1 MTDVELIALA
11 ERARENAY
19 SPYSGYTVGA
29 ALLAS
34 DGTVYTGGNVENASY
49 SATLCAERSAFAQ
62 AISHGCRSFSA
73 IAVVGGRAG
82 EAPNSFFMPC
92 GVCRQVMREFCADD
106 FRILVSDGQTVCS
119 QTLAELLPGSFSA
132 DAMQIK

>member
-1 MTDVELIALA
+1 MTDEELIALA
-11 ERARENAY
+11 EEVRENAY

-49 SATLCAERSAFAQ
+49 SATLCAERSAFVQ

-82 EAPNSFFMPC
+82 KAPNSFFMPC

-106 FRILVSDGQTVCS
+106 FRILVSDGQTVRS